1 MEDQKHHL
9 DEAFRRKLHEA
20 EVPPP
25 PFVWPA
31 VERAIQQQNRRKP
44 VAFWWL
50 VAAGTVLLGAVALWL
65 LNRPDSVALSAF
77 HPPAMVEKSREQF
90 QDNSGAVPA
99 STQLHTAPADATDV
113 EEADK
118 AAQKQLQAR
127 KKSGVSPGQT
137 HVSPFGNEA
146 AQHTNAA
153 AQGASEEDLA
163 VSNVSE
169 EVSDIRAL
177 LDFSNLPMLK
187 AGAPVS
193 TRPAAQLPAM
203 KPHRSLGR
211 HKKVHPKV
219 CYDFNRHPSA
229 LLIDV
234 YAGPSIAQRALTS
247 RQDDEPYLKQ
257 RLATERRDLAFNAGI
272 RASLMFQRN
281 YLLRTGLHYEQ
292 ITEVFEYID
301 PTSVTYTLKFTP
313 GNPIPDT
320 IGVQYG
326 ENYLKTYNRYGALD
340 IPLMLGVEM
349 RSGRTGFNVN
359 AGISANVLFWNRG
372 AIIDPQ
378 THEPAR
384 FGQKETLSEEVFRAR
399 LSLSA
404 GATVQWYWHATN
416 RIRLFVEPS
425 FRQVLRPVTLANHP
439 VDQRYSILGLRLG
452 STMIF

>member
-1 MEDQKHHL
+1 M
-9 DEAFRRKLHEA
+9 
-20 EVPPP
+20 
-25 PFVWPA
+25 
-31 VERAIQQQNRRKP
+31 
-44 VAFWWL
+44 AFWWFA
-50 VAAGTVLLGAVALWL
+50 AAGTVLLGAVALWL
-65 LNRPDSVALSAF
+65 LNRTDSGTFSAF
-77 HPPAMVEKSREQF
+77 NPPAMEEKAREQS
-90 QDNSGAVPA
+90 QENSDAVPA
-99 STQLHTAPADATDV
+99 STQLHTESGDAIDV
-113 EEADK
+113 KEADN
-118 AAQKQLQAR
+118 ADQKHLQAR
-127 KKSGVSPGQT
+127 KKSGVSPEQAR
-137 HVSPFGNEA
+137 VSPVVNEA
-146 AQHTNAA
+146 AQRPNAA
-153 AQGASEEDLA
+153 AQGASEEEDLA

-187 AGAPVS
+187 AEAPMS
-193 TRPAAQLPAM
+193 ARPAAELPAM
-203 KPHRSLGR
+203 KPHKSFGR
-211 HKKVHPKV
+211 HKKIHPKV

-229 LLIDV
+229 LLVDV

-247 RQDDEPYLKQ
+247 RLDDEPYLKQ

-281 YLLRTGLHYEQ
+281 FLLRTGLHYEQ

-326 ENYLKTYNRYGALD
+326 ENYLKTYNRYGMLD

-359 AGISANVLFWNRG
+359 AGISANVLFWKRG

-384 FGQKETLSEEVFRAR
+384 FGPKESLSEEVFRTR

-425 FRQVLRPVTLANHP
+425 FRQVLRPVTLSNHP

>member
-9 DEAFRRKLHEA
+9 DEIFRRKLHDA

-31 VERAIQQQNRRKP
+31 VEQALQPRRRRRP
-44 VAFWWL
+44 VAFWWFA
-50 VAAGTVLLGAVALWL
+50 AAGTVLLGVVAYWT
-65 LNRPDSVALSAF
+65 LNRTDSGTWSAF
-77 HPPAMVEKSREQF
+77 EPPVRFERPVEKSTIVPTQNQSGTKATETFESTQNAATADQAF
-90 QDNSGAVPA
+90 QLTRKAGTWLVASRYPVNGEVKFPAEVTPISLENEANHPA
-99 STQLHTAPADATDV
+99 SGVTDINTA
-113 EEADK
+113 
-118 AAQKQLQAR
+118 
-127 KKSGVSPGQT
+127 QT
-137 HVSPFGNEA
+137 
-146 AQHTNAA
+146 
-153 AQGASEEDLA
+153 
-163 VSNVSE
+163 
-169 EVSDIRAL
+169 L
-177 LDFSNLPMLK
+177 LDISNLPLFSNQLAVVDARQSAAVPSLKPFK
-187 AGAPVS
+187 AGA
-193 TRPAAQLPAM
+193 R
-203 KPHRSLGR
+203 R
-211 HKKVHPKV
+211 KKIHPKV

-234 YAGPSIAQRALTS
+234 YAGPSIAQRSLTS

-281 YLLRTGLHYEQ
+281 FLLRTGLHYEQ

-326 ENYLKTYNRYGALD
+326 ENYLKTYNRYGTLD

-359 AGISANVLFWNRG
+359 AGISANVLFWKRG

-384 FGQKETLSEEVFRAR
+384 FGQKETLSEEVFRTR

-404 GATVQWYWHATN
+404 GATVQWYWHASN

-425 FRQVLRPVTLANHP
+425 FRQVLRPVTLPSHP

>member
-1 MEDQKHHL
+1 MEDQKHHW
-9 DEAFRRKLHEA
+9 DEIFRRKLHDA

-31 VERAIQQQNRRKP
+31 VEQTLQQQRRRRP
-44 VAFWWL
+44 VAIWWFA
-50 VAAGTVLLGAVALWL
+50 AAGTVLLGAVALWL
-65 LNRPDSVALSAF
+65 LNRTDSGTWSAF
-77 HPPAMVEKSREQF
+77 EPPVRYEQPVENTGIVAPQSQ
-90 QDNSGAVPA
+90 SGTEAAEILESNPNIAKADQAFRITRKAGTQPVAPVYQAKMDVKLSNEVSLQSSEKEAGNPA
-99 STQLHTAPADATDV
+99 
-113 EEADK
+113 
-118 AAQKQLQAR
+118 
-127 KKSGVSPGQT
+127 SGVSDIMTAQT
-137 HVSPFGNEA
+137 LL
-146 AQHTNAA
+146 
-153 AQGASEEDLA
+153 DLA
-163 VSNVSE
+163 
-169 EVSDIRAL
+169 
-177 LDFSNLPMLK
+177 NLPVLSKPLTHEARQSAEML
-187 AGAPVS
+187 S
-193 TRPAAQLPAM
+193 M
-203 KPHRSLGR
+203 KPFKSGARR
-211 HKKVHPKV
+211 KKIHPKI

-247 RQDDEPYLKQ
+247 RLDDEPYLKQ

-313 GNPIPDT
+313 GNPVPDT

-326 ENYLKTYNRYGALD
+326 ENYLKTYNRYGMLD

-359 AGISANVLFWNRG
+359 AGISANVLFWKRG

-384 FGQKETLSEEVFRAR
+384 FGQKETLSEEVFRTR

-425 FRQVLRPVTLANHP
+425 FRQVLRPVTLPSHP

>member
-1 MEDQKHHL
+1 MEDQKQHL
-9 DEAFRRKLHEA
+9 DEIFRRKLHDA

-31 VERAIQQQNRRKP
+31 VEQALQQQNRRRP
-44 VAFWWL
+44 IAFWWFA
-50 VAAGTVLLGAVALWL
+50 AAGTLLLGAVALWM
-65 LNRPDSVALSAF
+65 LNRPDSGAISAIN
-77 HPPAMVEKSREQF
+77 PPAMEEKAKEQP
-90 QDNSGAVPA
+90 QKNPDALPA
-99 STQLHTAPADATDV
+99 PIQLLTEPGDAINVKETG
-113 EEADK
+113 K
-118 AAQKQLQAR
+118 TAQKHLQAR
-127 KKSGVSPGQT
+127 KAGVAPEQAQ
-137 HVSPFGNEA
+137 VFQVINEA
-146 AQHTNAA
+146 AQDPNIS
-153 AQGASEEDLA
+153 AQGASVEDLA
-163 VSNVSE
+163 VSNVSD
-169 EVSDIRAL
+169 VSDIRKL

-187 AGAPVS
+187 AETPV
-193 TRPAAQLPAM
+193 TARPSVGLPAM
-203 KPHRSLGR
+203 KPFKSGARR
-211 HKKVHPKV
+211 KKIQPKV

-229 LLIDV
+229 LLVDV
-234 YAGPSIAQRALTS
+234 YAGPSIAQRSLTS
-247 RQDDEPYLKQ
+247 RLDDEPYLKQ

-326 ENYLKTYNRYGALD
+326 ENYLKTYNRYGMLD

-359 AGISANVLFWNRG
+359 AGISANVLFWKRG

-378 THEPAR
+378 THEPER
-384 FGQKETLSEEVFRAR
+384 FGQKETLSEEVFRTR

-404 GATVQWYWHATN
+404 GATVQWYWHASN
-416 RIRLFVEPS
+416 RIRLFIEPS
-425 FRQVLRPVTLANHP
+425 FRQVLKPVTLSNHP
-439 VDQRYSILGLRLG
+439 VDQRYSILGLRMG